1 MRKDYGRFAALA
13 ILVVVVAAAAF
24 WGLRDWQGSG
34 PADGDDYDY
43 AAAFESLDPDSGAP
57 LFRIG
62 EVAGRSEAEL
72 ATVLGPPWDCESS
85 LYSRRCRYA
94 PGGTEVVFID
104 GKADWLTIRS
114 PGEVGFDASA
124 LTRIGLAAKKPDQ
137 TTAEELIWTDLGG
150 LREVRAVSDGNGV
163 QLLRIKVKS

>member
-1 MRKDYGRFAALA
+1 MRKNHGRLAALA
-13 ILVVVVAAAAF
+13 ILVVVAAAAAF
-24 WGLRDWQGSG
+24 WVLRDRQGSS
-34 PADGDDYDY
+34 PDDDYDY

-104 GKADWLTIRS
+104 GKADWLTVRS

-124 LTRIGLAAKKPDQ
+124 LTRIGLAARKPDR
-137 TTAEELIWTDLGG
+137 TTAEELIWSDLGG
-150 LREVRAVSDGNGV
+150 LREVRVVSDGGTV
-163 QLLRIKVKS
+163 QLLHIKVKS